1 MTLKKT
7 LLLMSSMLLT
17 GCMMAPA
24 HQDPRWTDDALAA
37 QPPHAAPVY
46 VPTLRLS
53 EDERTALLEQEADV
67 LVRGRAVLDAGQALR
82 GPDPDSERYAAEQR
96 ARTQPPQ

>member
-24 HQDPRWTDDALAA
+24 QQDPRWTDDVLAA
-37 QPPHAAPVY
+37 QPAHDAPVF

-53 EDERTALLEQEADV
+53 EDERTDLLVQEADV
-67 LVRGRAVLDAGQALR
+67 LRSGLAVLDTGQALR
-82 GPDPDSERYAAEQR
+82 GPVPDSERYAAEQR
-96 ARTQPPQ
+96 ARTQRPQ

>member
-1 MTLKKT
+1 
-7 LLLMSSMLLT
+7 
-17 GCMMAPA
+17 
-24 HQDPRWTDDALAA
+24 LAA
-37 QPPHAAPVY
+37 QPAHAAPVF

-53 EDERTALLEQEADV
+53 EDERTDLQLHEADV
-67 LVRGRAVLDAGQALR
+67 LQSGLAVLEAGQALR

>member
-1 MTLKKT
+1 MTLKRT
-7 LLLMSSMLLT
+7 LLLLSAMLLT

-24 HQDPRWTDDALAA
+24 QQAPRWTDDALTA
-37 QPPHAAPVY
+37 QPPHNAPLY

-53 EDERTALLEQEADV
+53 EDERTDLQAHEAEVIQSGVTV
-67 LVRGRAVLDAGQALR
+67 LAAGQALR

-96 ARTQPPQ
+96 ARTQPHQ

>member
-1 MTLKKT
+1 MTLKKAF
-7 LLLMSSMLLT
+7 LLLSSMLLT
-17 GCMMAPA
+17 SCMMAPA
-24 HQDPRWTDDALAA
+24 QQDPRWTDDALAA
-37 QPPHAAPVY
+37 QPAHAAPVF

-53 EDERTALLEQEADV
+53 EGERTDLQLHEADV
-67 LVRGRAVLDAGQALR
+67 LQSGLAVLEAGQALR

>member
-1 MTLKKT
+1 MGDSHGTKRIESHDRVHRSGGRWKAMTLKKAF
-7 LLLMSSMLLT
+7 LLLSSMLLT

-37 QPPHAAPVY
+37 QPAHAAPVF

-53 EDERTALLEQEADV
+53 EDERTDLHLHEACI
-67 LVRGRAVLDAGQALR
+67 LSHL
-82 GPDPDSERYAAEQR
+82 AEL
-96 ARTQPPQ
+96 

>member
-7 LLLMSSMLLT
+7 LLLLT
-17 GCMMAPA
+17 PLFLAGCMMAPA
-24 HQDPRWTDDALAA
+24 RQDPRWTDEALAA
-37 QPPHAAPVY
+37 QPPHEAPVF

-53 EDERTALLEQEADV
+53 ADERTSMRAQEADV
-67 LVRGRAVLDAGQALR
+67 IESGRAVLADGQALR